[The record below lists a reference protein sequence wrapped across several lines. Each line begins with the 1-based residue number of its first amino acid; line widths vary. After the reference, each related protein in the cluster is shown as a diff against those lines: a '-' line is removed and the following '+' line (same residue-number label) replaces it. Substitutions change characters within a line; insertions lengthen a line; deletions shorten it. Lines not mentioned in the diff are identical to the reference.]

1 MAKNKKPLIE
11 PTAPSVVE
19 TQVETP
25 VETPVGV
32 PREPDEVT
40 VENIT
45 QAEGLQKSGWQLIDC
60 HQTPKGKTYKFR
72 KVK

>member
-11 PTAPSVVE
+11 PTAPSV
-19 TQVETP
+19 VETP

>member
-11 PTAPSVVE
+11 PTAPSV
-19 TQVETP
+19 